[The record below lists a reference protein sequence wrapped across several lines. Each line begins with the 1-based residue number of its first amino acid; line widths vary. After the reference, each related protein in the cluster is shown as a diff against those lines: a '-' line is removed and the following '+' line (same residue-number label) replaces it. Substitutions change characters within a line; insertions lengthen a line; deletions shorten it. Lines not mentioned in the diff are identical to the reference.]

1 MGIKQKF
8 IVLSGVVGI
17 ILAAVSIIGYFTA
30 YSNLEESVNAE
41 MAAMVRAEGESLDGW
56 LREKAKPVS
65 SQADIMTEMSV
76 AGMNPSAADMKHLLA
91 VAASDK
97 DIQEMTRGDEQGM
110 FLPYKS
116 GDETGKTDPKARPWY
131 SQARNAGKT
140 VYTDVYTSKSTGDL
154 VVSAVAPFYGPNKQF
169 AGAICG
175 DITLNVLK
183 ERVAQIKYRGEGT
196 GYIIE
201 KTGKLLATSGQEKLM
216 SEAKDIP
223 GIGDKLDTMFQKGNG
238 YFTYKNA
245 DGEQVFCYT
254 TVPTT
259 GWLVGIS
266 IPYDFVFA
274 AVNHLK
280 LIYGILIIAGLFLIV
295 FMCLQFAARITR
307 PIVALE
313 AQAAQLADGNL
324 QVNALQVTSEDEI
337 GSMTRAF
344 NAMHQHLRE
353 LIGTMAS
360 TSEQVAASSEE
371 LTANAQQSA
380 GAAVHV
386 AETVGEVSQG
396 MNQQLG
402 DIDGAKKNV
411 NEVFTDITTMTARTR
426 QVTEAALST
435 SEAAQQGE
443 QLMKDATQK
452 MEHIEKSVMDSADVV
467 RTLGENSQQIGQIV
481 EAISSIADQTNLLA
495 LNAAIEAARAG
506 EHGRGFAVV
515 AEEVRKLAAES
526 QTSAEQ
532 IKERILTIQQDTDR
546 AVEAM
551 EQGTG
556 EVQSGTQAIRD
567 VGVQFEEI
575 MRKVNGIKEKVDE
588 ISSSVNSVSDGAG
601 NIVTAVDSID
611 SISRKTAEHTT
622 TISASTEEQ
631 SASNEEI
638 AAASQ
643 ALANLAADMQTAINK
658 FKL

>member
-1 MGIKQKF
+1 
-8 IVLSGVVGI
+8 
-17 ILAAVSIIGYFTA
+17 
-30 YSNLEESVNAE
+30 
-41 MAAMVRAEGESLDGW
+41 
-56 LREKAKPVS
+56 
-65 SQADIMTEMSV
+65 
-76 AGMNPSAADMKHLLA
+76 
-91 VAASDK
+91 
-97 DIQEMTRGDEQGM
+97 
-110 FLPYKS
+110 
-116 GDETGKTDPKARPWY
+116 
-131 SQARNAGKT
+131 
-140 VYTDVYTSKSTGDL
+140 
-154 VVSAVAPFYGPNKQF
+154 
-169 AGAICG
+169 
-175 DITLNVLK
+175 
-183 ERVAQIKYRGEGT
+183 
-196 GYIIE
+196 
-201 KTGKLLATSGQEKLM
+201 
-216 SEAKDIP
+216 
-223 GIGDKLDTMFQKGNG
+223 
-238 YFTYKNA
+238 
-245 DGEQVFCYT
+245 
-254 TVPTT
+254 
-259 GWLVGIS
+259 
-266 IPYDFVFA
+266 
-274 AVNHLK
+274 
-280 LIYGILIIAGLFLIV
+280 
-295 FMCLQFAARITR
+295 
-307 PIVALE
+307 
-313 AQAAQLADGNL
+313 
-324 QVNALQVTSEDEI
+324 
-337 GSMTRAF
+337 
-344 NAMHQHLRE
+344 
-353 LIGTMAS
+353 
-360 TSEQVAASSEE
+360 
-371 LTANAQQSA
+371 
-380 GAAVHV
+380 
-386 AETVGEVSQG
+386 

-443 QLMKDATQK
+443 HLMNDATEK

-546 AVEAM
+546 AVAAM

-601 NIVTAVDSID
+601 NIVAAVDSID
-611 SISRKTAEHTT
+611 SISRKTADHTT

>member
-1 MGIKQKF
+1 
-8 IVLSGVVGI
+8 
-17 ILAAVSIIGYFTA
+17 
-30 YSNLEESVNAE
+30 
-41 MAAMVRAEGESLDGW
+41 
-56 LREKAKPVS
+56 
-65 SQADIMTEMSV
+65 
-76 AGMNPSAADMKHLLA
+76 
-91 VAASDK
+91 
-97 DIQEMTRGDEQGM
+97 
-110 FLPYKS
+110 
-116 GDETGKTDPKARPWY
+116 
-131 SQARNAGKT
+131 
-140 VYTDVYTSKSTGDL
+140 
-154 VVSAVAPFYGPNKQF
+154 
-169 AGAICG
+169 
-175 DITLNVLK
+175 
-183 ERVAQIKYRGEGT
+183 
-196 GYIIE
+196 
-201 KTGKLLATSGQEKLM
+201 
-216 SEAKDIP
+216 
-223 GIGDKLDTMFQKGNG
+223 MFQKGNG

-371 LTANAQQSA
+371 LTANAHQSA
-380 GAAVHV
+380 EAAAHV

-546 AVEAM
+546 AVAAM

-601 NIVTAVDSID
+601 NIVAAVDSID
-611 SISRKTAEHTT
+611 SISRKTADHTT

>member
-1 MGIKQKF
+1 
-8 IVLSGVVGI
+8 
-17 ILAAVSIIGYFTA
+17 
-30 YSNLEESVNAE
+30 
-41 MAAMVRAEGESLDGW
+41 
-56 LREKAKPVS
+56 
-65 SQADIMTEMSV
+65 
-76 AGMNPSAADMKHLLA
+76 
-91 VAASDK
+91 
-97 DIQEMTRGDEQGM
+97 
-110 FLPYKS
+110 
-116 GDETGKTDPKARPWY
+116 
-131 SQARNAGKT
+131 
-140 VYTDVYTSKSTGDL
+140 
-154 VVSAVAPFYGPNKQF
+154 
-169 AGAICG
+169 
-175 DITLNVLK
+175 
-183 ERVAQIKYRGEGT
+183 
-196 GYIIE
+196 
-201 KTGKLLATSGQEKLM
+201 
-216 SEAKDIP
+216 
-223 GIGDKLDTMFQKGNG
+223 MFQKGNG

-443 QLMKDATQK
+443 HLMNDATEK

-546 AVEAM
+546 AVAAM

-601 NIVTAVDSID
+601 NIVAAVDSID
-611 SISRKTAEHTT
+611 SISRKTADHTT

>member
-1 MGIKQKF
+1 M
-8 IVLSGVVGI
+8 
-17 ILAAVSIIGYFTA
+17 
-30 YSNLEESVNAE
+30 
-41 MAAMVRAEGESLDGW
+41 
-56 LREKAKPVS
+56 
-65 SQADIMTEMSV
+65 
-76 AGMNPSAADMKHLLA
+76 
-91 VAASDK
+91 
-97 DIQEMTRGDEQGM
+97 
-110 FLPYKS
+110 
-116 GDETGKTDPKARPWY
+116 
-131 SQARNAGKT
+131 
-140 VYTDVYTSKSTGDL
+140 
-154 VVSAVAPFYGPNKQF
+154 
-169 AGAICG
+169 
-175 DITLNVLK
+175 
-183 ERVAQIKYRGEGT
+183 
-196 GYIIE
+196 
-201 KTGKLLATSGQEKLM
+201 
-216 SEAKDIP
+216 
-223 GIGDKLDTMFQKGNG
+223 
-238 YFTYKNA
+238 
-245 DGEQVFCYT
+245 
-254 TVPTT
+254 PTT

>member
-1 MGIKQKF
+1 
-8 IVLSGVVGI
+8 
-17 ILAAVSIIGYFTA
+17 
-30 YSNLEESVNAE
+30 
-41 MAAMVRAEGESLDGW
+41 
-56 LREKAKPVS
+56 
-65 SQADIMTEMSV
+65 
-76 AGMNPSAADMKHLLA
+76 
-91 VAASDK
+91 
-97 DIQEMTRGDEQGM
+97 
-110 FLPYKS
+110 
-116 GDETGKTDPKARPWY
+116 
-131 SQARNAGKT
+131 
-140 VYTDVYTSKSTGDL
+140 
-154 VVSAVAPFYGPNKQF
+154 
-169 AGAICG
+169 
-175 DITLNVLK
+175 
-183 ERVAQIKYRGEGT
+183 
-196 GYIIE
+196 
-201 KTGKLLATSGQEKLM
+201 
-216 SEAKDIP
+216 
-223 GIGDKLDTMFQKGNG
+223 
-238 YFTYKNA
+238 
-245 DGEQVFCYT
+245 
-254 TVPTT
+254 
-259 GWLVGIS
+259 
-266 IPYDFVFA
+266 
-274 AVNHLK
+274 
-280 LIYGILIIAGLFLIV
+280 
-295 FMCLQFAARITR
+295 MCLQFAARITR

-601 NIVTAVDSID
+601 NIVAAVDSID